1 MKRIIIIII
10 CTFLVSCIPMRGQ
23 AGDMRELSKGTAAK
37 VSGGT
42 ITPEDAQ
49 RTLFPW
55 KDGETYDFG
64 QICYKGRRGIDIIFP
79 CFESMNIPPFILHGW
94 EQGQDCLDIEYK
106 GRHYFVGD
114 GCVKEVRP

>member
-1 MKRIIIIII
+1 MRIYRKAIIGVLVIM
-10 CTFLVSCIPMRGQ
+10 LVSCIPMRGQ

-42 ITPEDAQ
+42 ITSDDAQ
-49 RTLFPW
+49 RMMFPENFDPSLISFSEFTELSIYPFKINSW
-55 KDGETYDFG
+55 K
-64 QICYKGRRGIDIIFP
+64 
-79 CFESMNIPPFILHGW
+79 M
-94 EQGQDCLDIEYK
+94 GQDCLDIEYK